1 MKIVLDTNILLI
13 SLPKRSPF
21 RSIFDQLLKGSFQLF
36 VTNDL
41 ISEYFE
47 IIETKSNFEVASN
60 VVELL
65 LSLQNVTK
73 IEVYYKW
80 ELISED
86 YDDNKFVD
94 CAISANADFI
104 VTNDKHFEI
113 LKRITFPK
121 VKVIN
126 DEAFLNKIS

>member
-36 VTNDL
+36 VTNDI

-73 IEVYYKW
+73 TEVYYKW
-80 ELISED
+80 GLISED

>member
-73 IEVYYKW
+73 TEVYYKW
-80 ELISED
+80 GLISED

>member
-36 VTNDL
+36 VTNDI